1 MFTIHCENIV
11 RAATG
16 KASPDEGRAEP
27 PGLATR
33 IASVLRGSSSQLA
46 SLESPRGTRL
56 SDAGSPEGQKRLC
69 PDMIR
74 RVDDAPKLVNPS
86 GSIIESQVGPTD
98 VRSMTGS
105 DKWTQS
111 PSEGLHSSQPPL
123 GQERNHSPI
132 QPVTS
137 GEFRIGQSRS

>member
-16 KASPDEGRAEP
+16 KASPDEGRVEP

-33 IASVLRGSSSQLA
+33 IASLLRGSSSQLA
-46 SLESPRGTRL
+46 SLESRGTRL
-56 SDAGSPEGQKRLC
+56 SDAGSPEGQKRLR

-74 RVDDAPKLVNPS
+74 RVDDAPKLVDPS
-86 GSIIESQVGPTD
+86 GSIIEVQAGPTD

-111 PSEGLHSSQPPL
+111 PSEGLHSSQPFL
-123 GQERNHSPI
+123 GQESNHSPI
-132 QPVTS
+132 KPVSS